1 LAAPAGGAAVG
12 DVEGGLSRSELV
24 GEKTAVSTEALAG
37 LLEVRSLELDA
48 STLVEAPHAQPST
61 PHTLDAVDLVLLL
74 GEGSAERRIERTRES
89 LLTHAVAGV
98 IVDLV
103 AAVLGLAAGRN
114 SGRSVGA
121 LVVTVGSSDNN
132 LEIIAAL
139 ASVGGSLLGNL
150 LSPDGALVVDNGGRV
165 GARALVRVPLR
176 VTLDVDV
183 ETSAGLAII
192 AELGAGID
200 IVAIESLVRDVATT
214 GGSTLKVDKGLLV
227 ASRSLGPNSKVL
239 VLRVV
244 QETLRGVILGGSAS
258 TLGLRSTWVIRVDE
272 TAVGADLDIN

>member
-1 LAAPAGGAAVG
+1 
-12 DVEGGLSRSELV
+12 
-24 GEKTAVSTEALAG
+24 VSTEALAG

-48 STLVEAPHAQPST
+48 GTLVEAPHAQPST
-61 PHTLDAVDLVLLL
+61 PDALDAVDLVLLL

-114 SGRSVGA
+114 SGRGVGA
-121 LVVTVGSSDNN
+121 LVVTVRSSDDD
-132 LEIIAAL
+132 LEIITAL

-192 AELGAGID
+192 AELGHHQN
-200 IVAIESLVRDVATT
+200 L
-214 GGSTLKVDKGLLV
+214 
-227 ASRSLGPNSKVL
+227 
-239 VLRVV
+239 
-244 QETLRGVILGGSAS
+244 
-258 TLGLRSTWVIRVDE
+258 
-272 TAVGADLDIN
+272 